1 MKKLFF
7 LFFIIL
13 PFQMMQAQ
21 LPRLNNKNVHIYLLA
36 GQSNMAGRGTP
47 EAIDTISDP
56 HIWMLNKDDQW
67 VPAREP
73 LAFDK
78 PAVVGVGPGFA
89 FAKEML
95 NHNPAATILLV
106 PSAVGGTR
114 IDLWKPGAYDTA
126 TKTHPYDDALRRI
139 KLAMPLGTLKA
150 IIWHQGESDC
160 NPALSGGYE
169 AKLYELVMRFR
180 TELGMPSL
188 PFIMGEIAH
197 FRKAANPD
205 KVVVNTA
212 IKKVAASVG
221 FGGFVETNGLQ
232 HRGDSLHFDSPSAR
246 IIGKRYAEVFLA
258 TEAKRGQGL

>member
-13 PFQMMQAQ
+13 SFQIMQAQ
-21 LPRLNNKNVHIYLLA
+21 LPLLKKKNVHIYLLA

-95 NHNPAATILLV
+95 KHNPSATILLV

-139 KLAMPLGTLKA
+139 KLAMPLGTLKG
-150 IIWHQGESDC
+150 IMWHQGESDC
-160 NPALSGGYE
+160 NPAFSAGYE
-169 AKLYELVMRFR
+169 SKLYELVMRFR
-180 TELGMPSL
+180 TELVMPSL

-205 KVVVNTA
+205 KVLVNAA

-246 IIGKRYAEVFLA
+246 IIGKRYVEVFLA
-258 TEAKRGQGL
+258 TEAQKH